1 MNKYFDNIK
10 NFCYNIYIINQ
21 KKNVKIKKVLT
32 FKKFFDII
40 IKDIE
45 N

>member
-21 KKNVKIKKVLT
+21 KKKCKNKKILT

>member
-21 KKNVKIKKVLT
+21 KKCKNKKVLT

>member
-10 NFCYNIYIINQ
+10 NFCYNISIINQ
-21 KKNVKIKKVLT
+21 KKNVKIKSLT